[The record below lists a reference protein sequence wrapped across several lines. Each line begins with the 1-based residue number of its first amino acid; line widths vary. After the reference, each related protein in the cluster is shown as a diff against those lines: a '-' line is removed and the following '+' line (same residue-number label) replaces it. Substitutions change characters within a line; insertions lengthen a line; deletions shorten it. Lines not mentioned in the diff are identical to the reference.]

1 MRKYSKPVIYTLFF
15 VFLVAYPLLETNEY
29 RLFVMNR
36 ALIHSILASG
46 LVFLTGFAGQI
57 SLGQA
62 GFYAIGAYT
71 TAIFTT
77 KFGWPIPLG
86 ILGGILLSVCAGL
99 LLSIPSFKL
108 KAFFLSL
115 VTIAFG
121 QIIWLLILNL
131 TNITGGP
138 GGFFG
143 IPFMQFGN
151 YMFSSKAYYYL
162 FLILLIVAIIIM
174 YRIKHSYLGRAMFA
188 INDDEIAAESCGINS
203 RRAKIFAFGFSA
215 TLAGLAGG
223 LYAHLAGF
231 LTPEPFVFFE
241 SSNFVAM
248 AVVGGL
254 RHLSGGV
261 VGGVGLT
268 FLPEML
274 RLDARGWE
282 NYYLI
287 VTMLIVILIVVF
299 LPNGI
304 GASLFKG
311 LNKLWKEEHF
321 SQTLSNIKRR
331 ARHGKSA

>member
-1 MRKYSKPVIYTLFF
+1 MKKIVYSSFF
-15 VFLVAYPLLETNEY
+15 LLLLCVPLLIRNDY

-36 ALIHSILASG
+36 ALLHVILASG

-71 TAIFTT
+71 SAAFTAKLGF
-77 KFGWPIPLG
+77 PIPVG
-86 ILGGILLSVCAGL
+86 ILAGVLLSVGTGL
-99 LLSIPSFKL
+99 VLSIPSFKL

-121 QIIWLLILNL
+121 QIVWLLLLNL
-131 TNITGGP
+131 EPVTGGAA
-138 GGFFG
+138 GFFN
-143 IPFMQFGN
+143 IPLMKAGSN
-151 YMFSSKAYYYL
+151 PFSNILYYYL
-162 FLILLIVAIIIM
+162 FLFFVFLVIGLM
-174 YRIKHSYLGRAMFA
+174 YRIKHSHLGRQMFA
-188 INDDEIAAESCGINS
+188 MNDDETAAETCGVNS

-215 TLAGLAGG
+215 GLAGLAGG

-261 VGGVGLT
+261 IGGIALT
-268 FLPEML
+268 WLPELL
-274 RLDARGWE
+274 RLNIRGFE

-287 VTMLIVILIVVF
+287 INALIVVLIVVF
-299 LPNGI
+299 LPNGL
-304 GASLFKG
+304 GSWLFKQ
-311 LNKLWKEEHF
+311 LSRLFKEEPKAL
-321 SQTLSNIKRR
+321 TLPVVEPEERKRT
-331 ARHGKSA
+331 